1 MIDTLVNAFR
11 TPEIR
16 RKLFFV
22 AAMLFASIWW
32 MLRVVG

>member
-1 MIDTLVNAFR
+1 MHATQPDNSLISGL
-11 TPEIR
+11 
-16 RKLFFV
+16 FV